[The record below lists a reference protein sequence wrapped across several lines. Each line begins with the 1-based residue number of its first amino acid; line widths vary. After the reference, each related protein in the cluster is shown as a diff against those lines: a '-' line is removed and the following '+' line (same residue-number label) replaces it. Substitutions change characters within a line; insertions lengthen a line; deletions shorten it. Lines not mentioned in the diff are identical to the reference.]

1 MKFAGRVLA
10 AAIAMIPYPGLAADA
25 VPTDDAAAEHA
36 YRQSYQRALD
46 LARAGRYEQALPQFR
61 WLLTLAPDDKRLRGD
76 YLVVLGWAGKDAEAL
91 AEFQRFDPASVPAY
105 VLLAAAKSARNL
117 KRFDQAVTLYR
128 LAVARAPHDPQGA
141 LGLALSLADAGGSH
155 ADEAVWRLRALRH
168 RWPDHRELPFAL
180 AYAQERRAHYVAAL
194 NVYDEILRR
203 APDDRRARAA
213 RILALSSLGA
223 DQAALREARRYPRVL
238 DAAQWQRLHEDH
250 AAALLRRA
258 ELASGSQE
266 QRFKEI
272 DRALAR
278 LDENL
283 RRYPR
288 SLRTRFD
295 RVRALRDRYLM
306 PQAVQAYRQLRAE
319 SIDPPSYVHAA
330 AGWACL
336 YLRQPKRARAAFLLA
351 LQSKPDDRDAR
362 RGLFYA
368 YSDLNDFTR
377 AHALTEDLA
386 RAPLT
391 PDQTLQARVYLAW
404 ERAFEGHLGE
414 AQRRFEQLWAQAPY
428 NEEIESA
435 LGTVYLWRG
444 WPRWARA
451 HYQAVI
457 ARAPDNLQAR
467 AGQAQAAMAL
477 GDYRDAR
484 ARVET
489 LDLRY
494 PLDADVRALTRAW
507 RFHARRQLHVEAG
520 YGKDLQGQQSS
531 RELRLASYLYAV
543 PVDDVIRP
551 FLHQYYERSAVNA
564 RHAAYNRLGAGAVY
578 SAPSATRLSAEV
590 RRDFASGATAGVAA
604 QLDRALDDH
613 WSLGAGFDTDSVD
626 VPLAARAAGIAG
638 RSLNLTADYRAS
650 ERGGAATVVQRLSMS
665 DGNRRTSVYLNAWR
679 RVVNR
684 PRYQGS
690 VSGEV
695 YASRNTR
702 SDAPY
707 YNPRRDA
714 SVSLGYKNDWLIY
727 RRYGR
732 AFQHWLSVS
741 AGVYAEAGFHPAWI
755 AGLRYGHEWSVND
768 ALGLSYS
775 AGYLRRVYDGV
786 AGYTPELR
794 LGVDWR
800 F

>member
-1 MKFAGRVLA
+1 
-10 AAIAMIPYPGLAADA
+10 
-25 VPTDDAAAEHA
+25 
-36 YRQSYQRALD
+36 
-46 LARAGRYEQALPQFR
+46 
-61 WLLTLAPDDKRLRGD
+61 
-76 YLVVLGWAGKDAEAL
+76 
-91 AEFQRFDPASVPAY
+91 
-105 VLLAAAKSARNL
+105 
-117 KRFDQAVTLYR
+117 
-128 LAVARAPHDPQGA
+128 
-141 LGLALSLADAGGSH
+141 
-155 ADEAVWRLRALRH
+155 
-168 RWPDHRELPFAL
+168 AL
-180 AYAQERRAHYVAAL
+180 AYAQERRAHYLAAL
-194 NVYDEILRR
+194 RIYDEILRR
-203 APDDRRARAA
+203 APGDGRAWAA

-223 DQAALREARRYPRVL
+223 DQAALREAGRYPRAL

-258 ELASGSQE
+258 ELASGPQAR
-266 QRFKEI
+266 RFQEI
-272 DRALAR
+272 DRVLAR

-283 RRYPR
+283 RRYPL

-306 PQAVQAYRQLRAE
+306 PQAVQAYRQLRRAGV
-319 SIDPPSYVHAA
+319 DAPYYVHAA
-330 AGWACL
+330 AGWAYL
-336 YLRQPKRARAAFLLA
+336 YLRQPERASRAFLLA
-351 LQSKPDDRDAR
+351 LKSKPDDRDAR

-377 AHALTEDLA
+377 ARALIEDSA
-386 RAPLT
+386 RGPLT
-391 PDQTLQARVYLAW
+391 PDQELQARVYAAW
-404 ERAFEGHLGE
+404 ERAFEGHLGA
-414 AQRRFEQLWAQAPY
+414 AQRRFERLWAQAPY
-428 NEEIESA
+428 NDEIEAA

-444 WPRWARA
+444 WPRRARA

-467 AGQAQAAMAL
+467 AGRAQAAMTL
-477 GDYRDAR
+477 GDYRHAR
-484 ARVET
+484 ARIEA
-489 LDLRY
+489 LDRRH
-494 PLDADVRALTRAW
+494 PLDADVRTLARAW
-507 RFHARRQLHVEAG
+507 RLHALRRLHVEAG

-531 RELRLASYLYAV
+531 RDLRLASYLYAA
-543 PVDDVIRP
+543 PVDDTIRP
-551 FLHQYYERSAVNA
+551 FLHQYYERSDVNA
-564 RHAAYNRLGAGAVY
+564 RRAAYHRLGAGAVY
-578 SAPSATRLSAEV
+578 SAGTATRLSAEV
-590 RRDFASGATAGVAA
+590 RREFASGTMAGVAA
-604 QLDRALDDH
+604 RFDHAFDDH
-613 WSLGAGFDTDSVD
+613 WSLGAGLDTDSVD
-626 VPLAARAAGIAG
+626 VPLAARAAGIDG

-650 ERGGAATVVQRLSMS
+650 ERGGAGIALRRLRMS

-732 AFQHWLSVS
+732 ALQHWLSVS
-741 AGVYAEAGFHPAWI
+741 AGVYAEAGFHTAWI
-755 AGLRYGHEWSVND
+755 GGLRYGQEWSVSD
-768 ALGLSYS
+768 ALGLTYS

-786 AGYTPELR
+786 AVYTPELR